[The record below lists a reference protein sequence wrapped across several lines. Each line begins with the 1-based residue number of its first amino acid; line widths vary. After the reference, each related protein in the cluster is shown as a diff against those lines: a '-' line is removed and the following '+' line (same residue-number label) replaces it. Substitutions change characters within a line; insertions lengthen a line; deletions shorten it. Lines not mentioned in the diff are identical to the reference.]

1 MQPELIS
8 AEIFATLINDEE
20 IVLIDCRPSVQFVNG
35 FILGSLSTPLQ
46 DKFAAEFISA
56 LKPDTQVAL
65 ICLPQETALCTEWLN
80 DIGIQHIK
88 GILEGGYTQWE
99 LFNGRKK
106 DMIIEIEPDELAMD
120 LPHDDALLAV
130 DVRTPLEY
138 ADGHISGAFNLPLN
152 DMKDPAGIAM
162 LPESANLYLYCSN
175 GTRSIIA
182 ASVLKSHG
190 IHELR
195 VISGNW
201 ETIRNTEGI
210 DIEKDGTTLN

>member
-1 MQPELIS
+1 MSPKLIS
-8 AEIFATLINDEE
+8 SEIFATLLNDDE
-20 IVLIDCRPSVQFVNG
+20 IVLIDTRPSIQFVNG
-35 FILGSLSTPLQ
+35 FIPGSLSAPLH
-46 DKFAAEFISA
+46 DKFAAEFISV
-56 LKPDTQVAL
+56 LGSNTQVVL
-65 ICLPQETALCTEWLN
+65 ICLPEETALCTEWLN
-80 DIGIQHIK
+80 HSGIQHVK

-99 LFNGRKK
+99 RFNSRKK

-130 DVRTPLEY
+130 DVRTPSEY

-162 LPESANLYLYCSN
+162 LPESANLYLYCSD

-195 VISGNW
+195 VISGKW